1 MARGTAEFDTV
12 KTASYSARLKFLILI
27 FLSGLFWTMALL
39 MSGNSHDPRG
49 ASVTGWVM
57 AGLALLL
64 TLLVI
69 LRLVARIAAFSS
81 GLFRQTTPVLVDID
95 GVHQTSARGQEV
107 DLKWEDIR
115 LIQHRRAAHLVR
127 GRDKKQTIE
136 ISTRLQ
142 NHETVSAFLKFSFL
156 LRQET
161 GSEWRGLL
169 TEVRSRLEG
178 PGFHFHYDGDRTDTV
193 YINAFG
199 IRHSSVDGIE
209 SEMTWDLMRESKLDK
224 QKDRLRFSHTGSR
237 TSISIPRG
245 TDSDKVIEEFIRWA
259 LHTAPGFSGTD
270 T

>member
-1 MARGTAEFDTV
+1 MARGTAEFDTL
-12 KTASYSARLKFLILI
+12 KAASHSERLKSVILI
-27 FLSGLFWTMALL
+27 FLSGLFWTLALL
-39 MSGNSHDPRG
+39 MSGGLHGMRDGSIT
-49 ASVTGWVM
+49 VWVM
-57 AGLALLL
+57 AGLAVFL

-69 LRLVARIAAFSS
+69 LRLVVRIAALAS
-81 GLFRQTTPVLVDID
+81 GLFRQTTPVLVDVN
-95 GVHQTSARGQEV
+95 GVHQTTARGQEV

-115 LIQHRRAAHLVR
+115 LIQHRRSAHLVR

-142 NHETVSAFLKFSFL
+142 NHETASAFLKFSFL

-193 YINAFG
+193 YINSFG
-199 IRHSSVDGIE
+199 IRHSSIDGIE

-224 QKDRLRFSHTGSR
+224 QKDRLRFRHTGSR

-259 LHTAPGFSGTD
+259 LHTAPGFSGPD

>member
-1 MARGTAEFDTV
+1 MARGTAEFDTL
-12 KTASYSARLKFLILI
+12 KAASYLESLKFLILI
-27 FLSGLFWTMALL
+27 FLSSLFWTMALL
-39 MSGNSHDPRG
+39 MSGGLQGMRDG
-49 ASVTGWVM
+49 TVAGWVM

-95 GVHQTSARGQEV
+95 GVHQTGARGQEV

-115 LIQHRRAAHLVR
+115 LIQHRRSAHLVR
-127 GRDKKQTIE
+127 GRDRKQTIE

-142 NHETVSAFLKFSFL
+142 DHETVSAFLKFAFL

-178 PGFHFHYDGDRTDTV
+178 PGFHFHYNGDRTDTV
-193 YINAFG
+193 YITAFG
-199 IRHSSVDGIE
+199 IRHSSIDGIE
-209 SEMTWDLMRESKLDK
+209 SEMTWDLMRESIVDK
-224 QKDRLRFSHTGSR
+224 QKDRLRFRHTGSR

-259 LHTAPGFSGTD
+259 LHTAPGFSD
-270 T
+270 NVV